1 MKKVIVSIGALVLFF
16 SSLQAGNFRINKKA
30 SEIRVESK
38 ATPPHTVKSFVRDY
52 SADIQLD
59 TKTLAVSKAEFSFK
73 LKDFDSAHEKR
84 DKKMYSWI
92 ESDRFPEIAFK
103 LTNIIEVNGQTI
115 GEGSLTMHGVSKEI
129 EVPFSIIRK
138 GDTLLLDGSAGFS
151 YEDWNLEI
159 IRLFLFRVRPDLKV
173 TFHLEGTAVG
183 E

>member
-1 MKKVIVSIGALVLFF
+1 MRKVIVSIGALVLIFG
-16 SSLQAGNFRINKKA
+16 SLQAGNFQINKKA

-38 ATPPHTVKSFVRDY
+38 ATPPHTVMSFVRTY
-52 SADIQLD
+52 QADIQLD
-59 TKTLAVSKAEFSFK
+59 ANTLSVSKADFSFK

-103 LTNIIEVNGQTI
+103 LSNIVEEGGQTI
-115 GEGSLTMHGVSKEI
+115 GKGSLTMHGVSKEI
-129 EVPFSIIRK
+129 EVPFSITKK
-138 GDTLLLDGSAGFS
+138 GDTILLDGSAGFS

-159 IRLFLFRVRPDLKV
+159 IRMFFFRVRPDLKV
-173 TFHLEGTAVG
+173 SFHLEGTAVG